1 MKKILS
7 LFLVFVLIFSF
18 VGCGKKEEKTDDN
31 GLDIEYYAKLGKI
44 PECEFKIGDSV
55 ASIEERYAQN
65 QEAENE
71 ADDHAHDIYEV
82 IEGERTVMIDCG
94 TLGYYYVK
102 EKQANGI
109 SYIVCYDGAFGFRN
123 GELVTDVKDAL
134 KGIDLVEENINLEN
148 VFFMQGAT
156 GIVLKAQFDKH
167 TLMFVFQD
175 NALSATAL
183 YLTEDWT

>member
-7 LFLVFVLIFSF
+7 LILIFVLVFSF
-18 VGCGKKEEKTDDN
+18 AACGKEETKKDDN

-55 ASIEERYAQN
+55 AEIESHYNEM

-71 ADDHAHDIYEV
+71 SADHAHDLYEV

-94 TLGYYYVK
+94 TFGYYYVK

-109 SYIVCYDGAFGFRN
+109 SYIVCYDGAYGFKN
-123 GELVTDVKDAL
+123 GTLITDVKNTL
-134 KGIDLVEENINLEN
+134 EGIELTEENATAEN
-148 VFFMQGAT
+148 VFFMLGASGT
-156 GIVLKAQFDKH
+156 VLKAQFEKY

-183 YLTEDWT
+183 YLTEDWV